1 MLQNVYIFQCSEVLF
16 GKIELHVKVFLIIMY
31 QVLDICEYLHEK
43 KLKTNRLSLENIYIA
58 AFDYSDPDNINI
70 DVQVPLTP
78 Q

>member
-1 MLQNVYIFQCSEVLF
+1 MYVFLCSEVLF